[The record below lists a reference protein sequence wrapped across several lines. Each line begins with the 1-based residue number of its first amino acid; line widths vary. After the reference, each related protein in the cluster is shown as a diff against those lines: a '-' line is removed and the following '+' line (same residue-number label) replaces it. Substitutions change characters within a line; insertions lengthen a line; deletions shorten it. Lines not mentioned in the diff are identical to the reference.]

1 MTKTLRKKIATILVF
16 SLCFGIFAGNTI
28 KAEAATYSYS
38 YSYDKVDNR
47 TIKYDDGIVTLTV
60 GAKNYTLC
68 VRDYAAEEYV
78 FCDQYG
84 TAFCVTQGGY
94 LAWANPEIQFG
105 MTSFVNWNI
114 SGEAVKATSL
124 QCMGSSKNVATHYY
138 DNYLVLHELPSFRDL
153 YYSVYDKYPE
163 ETPKPTVTPSAKPTE
178 EPVATPTVT
187 PSAKPTEEP
196 VATPTVAP
204 SAKPTEEPAATITP
218 NATPSAK
225 PEKTPAATVTPSATS
240 SAKPS
245 QKPVATVTP
254 SVNPT
259 ATPICGCM
267 NGGLCICPNGTCVCV
282 NCPCKDKLCRPIA
295 TTTTTSSS
303 SSSYK
308 KVKPKTYHTATKAG
322 KRLKLWKVTQWVK
335 DGKIKTSKKLMSICI
350 FDRKKGKI
358 QWNGYKRKAIKTCQ
372 FTNKKRWLVGIT
384 TKGKLKLYPSGNQT
398 NNPKTMKG
406 VYVAVKCNSN
416 GLATAGVKKNGKVVK
431 LKY

>member
-1 MTKTLRKKIATILVF
+1 MTMRIRKQVAIILAF

-28 KAEAATYSYS
+28 KAEAATTYSYS

-60 GAKNYTLC
+60 GAKTYTLC

-105 MTSFVNWNI
+105 MTSFVNWKV

-153 YYSVYDKYPE
+153 YYSIYYKYPDE
-163 ETPKPTVTPSAKPTE
+163 EPEPTVTPSAKPTE
-178 EPVATPTVT
+178 KPVATVT
-187 PSAKPTEEP
+187 PSAKPTGEPVATATATPSTKPTGEPVATVTPTVIPSTKPSAEPSEKP
-196 VATPTVAP
+196 VATPTL
-204 SAKPTEEPAATITP
+204 
-218 NATPSAK
+218 TPSAE
-225 PEKTPAATVTPSATS
+225 PTVTPSATPS
-240 SAKPS
+240 TKPS
-245 QKPVATVTP
+245 EKPVATAE
-254 SVNPT
+254 PT
-259 ATPICGCM
+259 ATTVTTST
-267 NGGLCICPNGTCVCV
+267 LT
-282 NCPCKDKLCRPIA
+282 

-303 SSSYK
+303 PSSYK
-308 KVKPKTYHTATKAG
+308 KVKPKTYYTATKAG

-358 QWNGYKRKAIKTCQ
+358 QWNGYKRRAMKTCQ

-384 TKGKLKLYPSGNQT
+384 TKGKLKLYPSGRQT

-406 VYVAVKCNSN
+406 VYVAIKCNSN